1 MPPPQAST
9 ARAQGRVS
17 KLVVMATWDDVPH
30 LTAEVKKELWDSIPP
45 HQRDARSKGIPA
57 LGSGAIYPVPESS
70 FVVPR
75 FDIPDTWERGYGLDV
90 GWNRTAGIWGAR
102 DPETKILTL
111 YSEHYRG
118 ADEPSIHAAAIR
130 SRGEWIRGV
139 IDPAARGRS
148 QRDGQQLLSN
158 YIDLGLDVLP
168 AVNSV
173 EAGLQ
178 QVWELLAGG
187 MLKVQNTLVNWLSE
201 FRLYRRDEKGHV
213 VKQNDHLMD
222 ATRYFIVSG
231 RDRMTTKPAPETE
244 ADEEYYGNSSSGWMA

>member
-1 MPPPQAST
+1 M
-9 ARAQGRVS
+9 
-17 KLVVMATWDDVPH
+17 VMATWDDVPH
-30 LTAEVKKELWDSIPP
+30 LSAAVKKELWDSIPP
-45 HQRDARSKGIPA
+45 HQRDARSRGIPA

-75 FDIPDTWERGYGLDV
+75 FDVPEHWERGYGLDV
-90 GWNRTAGIWGAR
+90 GWNRTACIWGAR
-102 DPETKILTL
+102 DPETRIITL

-118 ADEPSIHAAAIR
+118 SDEPSIHAAAVKA
-130 SRGEWIRGV
+130 RGDWMRGV

-148 QRDGQQLLSN
+148 QRDGQQLLQN
-158 YIDLGLDVLP
+158 YLDLGLLVEP

-187 MLKVQNTLVNWLSE
+187 MLKVQETLVNWLGE
-201 FRLYRRDEKGHV
+201 FRIYRRDEKGHI
-213 VKQNDHLMD
+213 VKANDHLMD

-231 RDRMTTKPAPETE
+231 RDRMTTKPVK
-244 ADEEYYGNSSSGWMA
+244 DESEDYGGYGSHDGWMA